1 MDECDPLP
9 DPKRDRLQKKIIKTM
24 KDLGLDITIKFGGG
38 PCGAAVER
46 WTGNREVPGSNLDR
60 CTVICPTTRYEVS
73 FIYRLIV
80 AVAKSCVT

>member
-1 MDECDPLP
+1 MVAV
-9 DPKRDRLQKKIIKTM
+9 RLGSRGSKYVCM
-24 KDLGLDITIKFGGG
+24 YVCGAY
-38 PCGAAVER
+38 GAAVER
-46 WTGNREVPGSNLDR
+46 RTGNREVPGSNLDR